1 METNQ
6 WRFSFLFTITIVLV
20 NYFIEVC
27 GRANSRSV
35 QFGTEI
41 TERDSFGM
49 VTDNKYSCK
58 LSHNN

>member
-1 METNQ
+1 MENNQ
-6 WRFSFLFTITIVLV
+6 WQFCFLSTITIVLV

-27 GRANSRSV
+27 GTANLSSV

-41 TERDSFGM
+41 PERDSFGM
-49 VTDNKYSCK
+49 VTDNKYLCK